1 MIANCRSRA
10 AVIIAVI
17 MMIGLLVK
25 ISSILQGEVVL
36 ETKDRATGTNYR
48 IREIPAGALFGIA
61 LPFSDFLYQ
70 CDVVDAKSGN
80 LITSCQF
87 RFSGSQRSTPS
98 SMRIVVHEL
107 ESSKQG
113 AGSPEKVSI
122 YNQSVDFDFGDGWKA
137 RCDFSW
143 DEDARW
149 HKYSGEWRLPLE
161 FRE

>member
-10 AVIIAVI
+10 AGIIAII
-17 MMIGLLVK
+17 MMTGVLVK

-36 ETKDRATGTNYR
+36 ETRDRSTGTNYR
-48 IREIPAGALFGIA
+48 IREIPAGALFGMP

-87 RFSGSQRSTPS
+87 RFSGSQRLAPS
-98 SMRIVVHEL
+98 SMRIFVHEL
-107 ESSKQG
+107 ESRKNG
-113 AGSPEKVSI
+113 AVAPEKVSI
-122 YNQSVDFDFGDGWKA
+122 YDQSVDFDFGDGWKA

-149 HKYSGEWRLPLE
+149 HKYSGEWRLPSE